1 MISSPQHPGQAPV
14 KLKCRPDDFCV
25 EERTVFTPDGGD
37 YALYRLTKRSL
48 GTPEAIEA
56 LLRRWRIHRKQVAY
70 GGLKDRHAVTAQYVT
85 IRRGPH
91 RGLKQTNLELTY
103 LGQASRPFD
112 AKDIGSN
119 AFTIVLR
126 DVAEQEVVAAR
137 EALHA
142 ASSDGLPNYF
152 DDQRFGSVG
161 QSGDFIARAWCAGDY
176 ERTLWLALADPNP
189 HDCSQT
195 RAQRTLLRE
204 HWGDWQGLEAQLRRT
219 PWRDIMA
226 HLVRHPTDFRG
237 AVGKLRQDLR
247 SLYLAAFQ
255 SLLWNR
261 MLAELLQD
269 RLTADLLVPI
279 RVAGQPLPF
288 PCGPESDALAGL
300 RAVELPLPSARSR
313 HDLEPWQE
321 PVERALAPFG
331 ITVGQLRVK
340 YPRDSFFSKGTR
352 PALFVPSQVD
362 CRIDRDELHG
372 GRRKIVLACEL
383 PRGAYAT
390 ILTKR
395 IAAAAE
401 AHLR

>member
-1 MISSPQHPGQAPV
+1 M

-25 EERTVFTPDGGD
+25 EECTAFTPDGGD

-56 LLRRWRIHRKQVAY
+56 LQRRWRIDRRQVAY
-70 GGLKDRHAVTAQYVT
+70 GGLKDRHAVTVQHVT
-85 IRRGPH
+85 IHRGPR

-112 AKDIGSN
+112 SKDIASN

-126 DVAEQEVVAAR
+126 DVAEQEVVPAR
-137 EALHA
+137 QALDV

-189 HDCSQT
+189 HDRSQT

-204 HWGDWQGLEAQLRRT
+204 HWGDWKRLAAQLQRS
-219 PWRDIMA
+219 PWRDIIA
-226 HLVRHPTDFRG
+226 HLTRRPNDFRG
-237 AVGKLRQDLR
+237 AVSEIRQDVR

-255 SLLWNR
+255 SFLWNR
-261 MLAELLQD
+261 MLAELLQA
-269 RLTADLLVPI
+269 RLTADGLVLI
-279 RVAGQPLPF
+279 ALAGQPMPF

-300 RAVELPLPSARSR
+300 RTVELPLPSARSR
-313 HDLEPWQE
+313 RDLEPWQE

-340 YPRDSFFSKGTR
+340 YPHDSFFSKGAR
-352 PALFVPSQVD
+352 PALFVPSRID
-362 CRIDRDELHG
+362 CRIDHDELHG
-372 GRRKIVLACEL
+372 GRRKIILACEL

-390 ILTKR
+390 ILTRR

>member
-1 MISSPQHPGQAPV
+1 V

-25 EERTVFTPDGGD
+25 KECTAFTPDGGD

-56 LLRRWRIHRKQVAY
+56 LLRRWRIDRRLVAY
-70 GGLKDRHAVTAQYVT
+70 GGLKDRHAVTVQHVT
-85 IRRGPH
+85 IHRGPR

-103 LGQASRPFD
+103 LGQASRPFGS
-112 AKDIGSN
+112 KDIASN

-126 DVAEQEVVAAR
+126 DVAEPEVLPAR
-137 EALHA
+137 QALDAA
-142 ASSDGLPNYF
+142 ASEGLPNYF

-189 HDCSQT
+189 HDRSQT

-204 HWGDWQGLEAQLRRT
+204 HWGDWQRLAAKLQRT
-219 PWRDIMA
+219 PWRDILS

-237 AVGKLRQDLR
+237 AVSKLRQDVR

-255 SLLWNR
+255 SFLWNR
-261 MLAELLQD
+261 MLAELLQARLAAD
-269 RLTADLLVPI
+269 RLVLIP
-279 RVAGQPLPF
+279 VAGQPMPF

-300 RAVELPLPSARSR
+300 RTVELPLPSARSR
-313 HDLEPWQE
+313 RDLEPWQE

-340 YPRDSFFSKGTR
+340 YPRDSFFSKGAR
-352 PALFVPSQVD
+352 PALFVPSRID
-362 CRIDRDELHG
+362 CRIDHDELHG

-390 ILTKR
+390 ILTRR

-401 AHLR
+401 AYLR